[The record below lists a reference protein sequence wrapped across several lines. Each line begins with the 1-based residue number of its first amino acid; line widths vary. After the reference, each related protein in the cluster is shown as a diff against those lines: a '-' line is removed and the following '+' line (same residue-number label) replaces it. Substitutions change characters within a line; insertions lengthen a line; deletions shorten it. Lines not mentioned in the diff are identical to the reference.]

1 MTNKILS
8 VSVIIPVYNSAAYLD
23 ECIQSLLQQTYSP
36 EEIILVD
43 DGSEDGSGDICDNYA
58 SQYNYIRVIHKEN
71 GGVSSARNVGIAVS
85 QGEYLVFI
93 DSDDYIHPQMLEKYA
108 AFFSDEKVL
117 MCCFECISVLQMGQ
131 KYESL
136 PNGVKGYSVSEFM
149 DLFNDN
155 YINVPWNKLYS
166 SKLVKKH
173 GIKFPE
179 EMSLGEDLFF
189 NLEYLKYAPE
199 KYCIIKEPLYFYR
212 DGLNGSLSNSFRK
225 DLFELQMC
233 MFEKLR
239 NFLEYKKIMSGRN
252 KGQYLRLFW
261 NRLYLTLNAY
271 RTEGK
276 IESTLESRI
285 QTDVILYHPIW
296 ETLWLE
302 CKEEKVIDLKMA
314 IKKVIVN
321 FMRLERKWKT
331 K

>member
-71 GGVSSARNVGIAVS
+71 GGVSSARNVGIAIS

-136 PNGVKGYSVSEFM
+136 PNGVKEYSVSEFM

-261 NRLYLTLNAY
+261 NRLYLTLNVYKSGA
-271 RTEGK
+271 K
-276 IESTLESRI
+276 IESVLESQI
-285 QTDVILYHPIW
+285 QMNMILHHPVW
-296 ETLWLE
+296 KTLWSE
-302 CKEEKVIDLKMA
+302 CKKEKVIDYKMVM
-314 IKKVIVN
+314 KKIVID
-321 FMRLERKWKT
+321 FIRFKKKWG
-331 K
+331 

>member
-8 VSVIIPVYNSAAYLD
+8 VSVIVPVYNSAAYLD
-23 ECIQSLLQQTYSP
+23 ECIQSLLRQTYSP
-36 EEIILVD
+36 EEIVLVD

-71 GGVSSARNVGIAVS
+71 GGVSSARNAGIAAAE
-85 QGEYLVFI
+85 GKYLVFI
-93 DSDDYIHPQMLEKYA
+93 DSDDYIHPQMLQKYA
-108 AFFSDEKVL
+108 EFFSEEKVL
-117 MCCFECISVLQMGQ
+117 MCCFECISELQIR
-131 KYESL
+131 KKSESL
-136 PNGVKGYSVSEFM
+136 ANGVKEYSVSEFM
-149 DLFNDN
+149 ELFNDN

-166 SKLVKKH
+166 SELVKKH
-173 GIKFPE
+173 RIKFLE

-212 DGLNGSLSNSFRK
+212 DGLNGSLSNSFHK

-239 NFLEYKKIMSGRN
+239 SFLEYKKIMSGRN

-261 NRLYLTLNAY
+261 NRLYLTLNVY

-276 IESTLESRI
+276 NKSTLEYWI

-296 ETLWLE
+296 ENLWLE

-314 IKKVIVN
+314 IKKINVN
-321 FMRLERKWKT
+321 FMRLGRKWKIT
-331 K
+331 